1 LAGGDACRR
10 THHLAITATRAF
22 GQWGLLRRD
31 SVPIVI
37 TQVAVS
43 LPRLRTLVRR
53 GVQRFRRRMGTDPY
67 LLSFLTLAALV
78 VGLFAFAFEWVPDAM
93 LVLVILGGGF
103 VLRIKSLLVLYGVVG
118 AIYVYLNVKRMAF
131 DPGSLVLV
139 AATAA
144 ILLAMARIR
153 SRLGVQGTR
162 GESMLVDLRGRLAA
176 QGELPVLPPTWR
188 TDRVLRSAGG
198 ASFSGDF
205 IVANKSGDDRWL
217 EVVLVDVSGKGMD
230 AGTRALLLSGAFGGL
245 LGSLSRK
252 EFLPA
257 ANQYLLRQ
265 EWEEGFATAV
275 HLAVDLVTG
284 DYEVS
289 SAGHPPAAQFV
300 ARSGRWEI
308 TTAEG
313 PLLGVIDAAEY
324 VPYTGRLEAGDAL
337 LLYTDGVIE
346 GPTLDIDVGIDRLLG
361 EAERLVTRGFGQGA
375 GKLVSA
381 VGDAE
386 TDDRALFIIWRG

>member
-1 LAGGDACRR
+1 
-10 THHLAITATRAF
+10 
-22 GQWGLLRRD
+22 
-31 SVPIVI
+31 VI
-37 TQVAVS
+37 TQVAAS

-53 GVQRFRRRMGTDPY
+53 GVQRFRRRMGSDRY
-67 LLSFLTLAALV
+67 LLVFLTFAAVGIGLLGRLSPMWFPPSMLV
-78 VGLFAFAFEWVPDAM
+78 VVM
-93 LVLVILGGGF
+93 ITGGF
-103 VLRIKSLLVLYGVVG
+103 FLRMRSLILLYGVV
-118 AIYVYLNVKRMAF
+118 AAVFVSVYSYRPGVP
-131 DPGSLVLV
+131 PGSTGVLV
-139 AATAA
+139 VTAV
-144 ILLAMARIR
+144 ILLGMARIR
-153 SRLGVQGTR
+153 STLGVQGTR

-176 QGELPVLPPTWR
+176 QGELPVLPATWR

-324 VPYTGRLEAGDAL
+324 VPYTGRLQAGDAL